1 VKQMDYTHIHILL
14 DRTGSM
20 EIIRDDTIGGF
31 NTFLEEQK
39 ALPGKA
45 TLSLVQFDSQDPYE
59 VVHNFKDIQD
69 VPELTRETFVPRAYT
84 PLLDA
89 IGRSINDV
97 ASALA
102 KKTEKPEK
110 VVVVIITDG
119 QENASMEFRKDQ
131 IEKMVKEKQDTDKW
145 QFVFLSADLASIGD
159 AMALGFN
166 AASTMAYDQ
175 DKDGVKSMY
184 SSVSNSVASYRAG
197 ASSVTFTAE
206 DRAKQKSEKLR

>member
-1 VKQMDYTHIHILL
+1 MDYTHIHILL

>member
-1 VKQMDYTHIHILL
+1 
-14 DRTGSM
+14 M

-31 NTFLEEQK
+31 NTFLKEQK

-59 VVHNFKDIQD
+59 VVHNFKDIQE
-69 VPELTRETFVPRAYT
+69 VPELTRDTFVPRACT

-102 KKTEKPEK
+102 VKTDKPEK
-110 VVVVIITDG
+110 VVIVIITDG

-175 DKDGVKSMY
+175 DKHGVKSMY
-184 SSVSNSVASYRAG
+184 SSISHSVASYRTG

>member
-1 VKQMDYTHIHILL
+1 MDYTHIHILL

-131 IEKMVKEKQDTDKW
+131 IEKMVMEKQNTDKW